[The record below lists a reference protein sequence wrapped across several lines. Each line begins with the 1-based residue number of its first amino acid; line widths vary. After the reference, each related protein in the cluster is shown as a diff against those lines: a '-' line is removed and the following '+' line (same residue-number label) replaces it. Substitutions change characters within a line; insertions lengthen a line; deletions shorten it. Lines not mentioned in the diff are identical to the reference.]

1 MLRLKIL
8 FNVKLT
14 EYRGQLTDKQFFG
27 KIGHRLVHSSLVH
40 LPNLIGKHWNMPRA
54 SQREKSSW
62 FGYIFSMAEIEYK
75 LIVTHNKLL
84 LHFSQAPC
92 TFIHPFILIEMC
104 SLHRSSLPI
113 LHELV
118 NYPTSVL
125 ASNSI
130 SYEYNGVGYIIGHQ
144 FYSEISHILVVAN

>member
-1 MLRLKIL
+1 
-8 FNVKLT
+8 
-14 EYRGQLTDKQFFG
+14 
-27 KIGHRLVHSSLVH
+27 
-40 LPNLIGKHWNMPRA
+40 
-54 SQREKSSW
+54 
-62 FGYIFSMAEIEYK
+62 MAEIEFK

-84 LHFSQAPC
+84 LHFFQAPF
-92 TFIHPFILIEMC
+92 TFIHPFILIKMC
-104 SLHRSSLPI
+104 SLHRSSSLPI

-130 SYEYNGVGYIIGHQ
+130 SYEYNRVGYIIGHQ